1 MTQPLYSVDQ
11 LNVLF
16 QNSNDIVFFMKKIND
31 DFEYVYV
38 NEVAQKLLQQ
48 DVVGKKLK
56 QCMSPIQM
64 KTIFHYYTVAIEKK
78 QQVVFEDYVYLQ
90 GNIRKHESTVIP
102 VFDGDSQYI
111 LTITRDVVFDREL
124 QDKYLFM
131 RSIFFKTFLSTVLI
145 SKDLQL
151 LEANPRFID
160 DFDIQIDDVR
170 GKDFCA
176 LPFMDPESMETLQ
189 SYLKQAQTGLST
201 ESKVLSF
208 IDRLGRKRTFT
219 STFSPF
225 ISDEKVVAIFVILQE
240 ITKYLQQRE
249 ELKTASHGLEMFKKA
264 ISSAADVTFTDLTG
278 RITDMNKHF
287 IHHTGYSRE
296 ELLGK
301 THAVV
306 NSGYHSKAFFVNLWE
321 TLRRGDV
328 WRGEVRNKMKS
339 GKMYWVDSTIIPLT
353 NAQGEVYQ
361 YLTVQFNVSEKK
373 QMMIDLRHIER
384 LFRAIT
390 ENTNDFIAVTNL
402 QGIITY
408 ASPGYI
414 RNLGYTEQELIGQ
427 PYSSLLYEESRETWL
442 NLMQELSEQPVENR
456 REVQLKKADGSALW
470 MEANCTI
477 THDFKESAVNEVIIV
492 SREITE
498 RKERES
504 KLMFM
509 AYHDSLTHL
518 ANRRYL
524 EREFPHLKEV
534 ANVNYEA
541 IAVLYIDGDNFKQ
554 VNDQFGH
561 DVGDDFLKNF
571 SSALKKSVRTD
582 DLVVRMGG
590 DEFIVIV
597 PGLFREKAKMIVQ
610 IEEIIAHLRA
620 TLKEGWVINDHRF
633 APTSSIGISVYP
645 EHATDLALLID
656 LADRAL
662 YEAKEWSKD
671 NYKIS
676 E

>member
-1 MTQPLYSVDQ
+1 
-11 LNVLF
+11 
-16 QNSNDIVFFMKKIND
+16 
-31 DFEYVYV
+31 
-38 NEVAQKLLQQ
+38 
-48 DVVGKKLK
+48 
-56 QCMSPIQM
+56 MSPIQM

-597 PGLFREKAKMIVQ
+597 PGLSREKAKMIVQ